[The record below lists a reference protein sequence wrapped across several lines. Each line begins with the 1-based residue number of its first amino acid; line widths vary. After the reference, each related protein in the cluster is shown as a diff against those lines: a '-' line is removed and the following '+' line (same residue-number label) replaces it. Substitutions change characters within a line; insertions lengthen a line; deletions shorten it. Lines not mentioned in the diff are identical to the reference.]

1 MAKTTELE
9 REVLRGIID
18 SDFHDAQD
26 PIGNWVW
33 SWSCNPWMETEDAKK
48 FSGVVTSLIKK
59 GLAESDGGE
68 GEDACLT
75 ITQAGWDAIK
85 TA

>member
-1 MAKTTELE
+1 
-9 REVLRGIID
+9 
-18 SDFHDAQD
+18 
-26 PIGNWVW
+26 
-33 SWSCNPWMETEDAKK
+33 METEDAKK